1 MMPNIGGD
9 HHDDD
14 HQVIQVIRADPRP
27 RDIRPRVAVE
37 GHLSGPGP
45 RDIRLRVTVAGGPG
59 SGKSALVVRFLT
71 RRFIGEYHH
80 QCE

>member
-14 HQVIQVIRADPRP
+14 HQVIQVIRADPKT
-27 RDIRPRVAVE
+27 
-37 GHLSGPGP
+37 

-80 QCE
+80 QGE

>member
-14 HQVIQVIRADPRP
+14 HQVIQVIRSDPK
-27 RDIRPRVAVE
+27 
-37 GHLSGPGP
+37 P

-80 QCE
+80 QGE

>member
-14 HQVIQVIRADPRP
+14 HQVIQVIRADH
-27 RDIRPRVAVE
+27 RPRVAVE

-80 QCE
+80 QGE